1 MYQAFVNLDMYPL
14 NRPEVMIPYAQDKF
28 DSQGNLVDEKT
39 KERIRELV
47 VALAAW
53 ATRLKKVQV
62 AQA

>member
-1 MYQAFVNLDMYPL
+1 MYPL
-14 NRPEVMIPYAQDKF
+14 NRSEVMIPYAQDKF

-47 VALAAW
+47 VTLAAR

-62 AQA
+62 AQV